1 MEKGK
6 KILKITRIWFYILV
20 FFILITYLYSFI
32 SYRIDDYKYV
42 QELVLE
48 EAEKDVGVDA
58 EIYSIK
64 YNRTNKEYQVKI
76 TSKQLN
82 CEIVYIVDTN
92 NNKFENYTVKKF
104 IERKKIKPFDWTR
117 AEDRRQGDED
127 NRTVPLPVPVTQ
139 INMWITTALNSS
151 TRYITN
157 SEDSFYVIY
166 DFGQQIG
173 TKGEQAIKVVF
184 TTAGKIITAFP
195 VK

>member
-1 MEKGK
+1 M
-6 KILKITRIWFYILV
+6 
-20 FFILITYLYSFI
+20 YSFI

-104 IERKKIKPFDWTR
+104 IERKKIKPFD
-117 AEDRRQGDED
+117 
-127 NRTVPLPVPVTQ
+127 
-139 INMWITTALNSS
+139 
-151 TRYITN
+151 
-157 SEDSFYVIY
+157 
-166 DFGQQIG
+166 
-173 TKGEQAIKVVF
+173 
-184 TTAGKIITAFP
+184 
-195 VK
+195 